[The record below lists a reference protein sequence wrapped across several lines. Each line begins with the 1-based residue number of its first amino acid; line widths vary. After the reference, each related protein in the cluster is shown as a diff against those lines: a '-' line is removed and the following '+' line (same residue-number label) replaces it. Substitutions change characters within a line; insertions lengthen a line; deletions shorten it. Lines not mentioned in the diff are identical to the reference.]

1 MTSTIDSIEERSRFD
16 LEYVKEGQK
25 HFEEF
30 SKYFDREDRFEK
42 LMIAMELLDS
52 YLGLTEPDSFL
63 LDLYDTDIRF
73 RVIFD
78 KLFSFHRDI
87 SKRAVN
93 HKLVRLIQNPIETK
107 LYTEDNSLAL
117 SLIDDY
123 KMIYGA
129 PMHKEVFANDM
140 KEFFTT
146 EEIKQWLN

>member
-1 MTSTIDSIEERSRFD
+1 MKSIMHSINERRKFD

-42 LMIAMELLDS
+42 LMTAMELLDS
-52 YLGLTEPDSFL
+52 YLGLTEPDGFL

-93 HKLVRLIQNPIETK
+93 HKLVRLIQHPIETK
-107 LYTEDNSLAL
+107 LYKEDEYFAQSLL
-117 SLIDDY
+117 DDY
-123 KMIYGA
+123 KMVYGA
-129 PMHKEVFANDM
+129 PMHKEVFANDV

-146 EEIKQWLN
+146 EEIEQWLN